1 MRNPY
6 SLLIAAIA
14 FSMLLAACGGTPSTG
29 PSAADLAA
37 TQQSLEATQQ
47 ALNAQPA
54 PTDEPPTAA
63 PATEEPTS
71 EAPPVVEAE
80 AFYTEE
86 FDQIPDTWSYFLFSG
101 DDVDL
106 ELFAD
111 GGKLVWDISGTYVWP
126 YYMYDAYTYTDVR
139 VDAEA
144 ENLGVNNNS
153 VSLICRENERGWYE
167 FNVSS
172 GGLYNIL
179 RYEESTGDYTALYTG
194 GVANLRTGKDTNTY
208 TIICEGDRLTLGVN
222 GTEIRTVEDGQFD
235 EGFIGIS
242 VASFDD
248 PGVLVEVEYVTIS
261 TP

>member
-1 MRNPY
+1 MRNTY
-6 SLLIAAIA
+6 HLILAAVV

-54 PTDEPPTAA
+54 APSAEPATAA
-63 PATEEPTS
+63 PATEEPTA
-71 EAPPVVEAE
+71 EAPPEVEAE
-80 AFYTEE
+80 AFYSEE
-86 FDQIPDTWSYFLFSG
+86 FDQIPATWSYFLESG

-111 GGKLVWDISGTYVWP
+111 GGKLVWDISGAFVWP
-126 YYMYDAYTYTDVR
+126 YYTYDAYTYTDVR

-153 VSLICRENERGWYE
+153 VSLICRANDRGWYE

-179 RYEESTGDYTALYTG
+179 RYESLPVFKFA
-194 GVANLRTGKDTNTY
+194 
-208 TIICEGDRLTLGVN
+208 
-222 GTEIRTVEDGQFD
+222 
-235 EGFIGIS
+235 
-242 VASFDD
+242 
-248 PGVLVEVEYVTIS
+248 
-261 TP
+261 TPPV

>member
-111 GGKLVWDISGTYVWP
+111 GGKLV
-126 YYMYDAYTYTDVR
+126 
-139 VDAEA
+139 
-144 ENLGVNNNS
+144 
-153 VSLICRENERGWYE
+153 
-167 FNVSS
+167 
-172 GGLYNIL
+172 
-179 RYEESTGDYTALYTG
+179 
-194 GVANLRTGKDTNTY
+194 
-208 TIICEGDRLTLGVN
+208 
-222 GTEIRTVEDGQFD
+222 
-235 EGFIGIS
+235 
-242 VASFDD
+242 
-248 PGVLVEVEYVTIS
+248 
-261 TP
+261 